1 VLYAAMILLAY
12 VAPIVLVF
20 ASDLSD
26 WIILVLFTSPLA
38 RPLIRTL
45 FTRTDGPSL
54 NKTLAGTGQLLA
66 VYSVVLSAGLL
77 L

>member
-1 VLYAAMILLAY
+1 MSLRTGTSLILL
-12 VAPIVLVF
+12 VQ
-20 ASDLSD
+20 
-26 WIILVLFTSPLA
+26 IINKVTAFYGILALFTSPLA
-38 RPLIRTL
+38 RPLVRTL

-66 VYSVVLSAGLL
+66 LYSVVLSAGLL